1 MSNEEGIK
9 ERLEEQEKQ
18 ALNEQQIDEWIDQLK
33 SIKNELE
40 NPVVNL
46 SKVNEKKKLEK
57 RIKQL
62 QKHLED
68 ADVSAERYIET
79 IQNLNTKI
87 KEIGNETDI
96 LRTQIRESKIAMRD
110 LENTKTSLQ
119 KQIAELK
126 EKNESLK
133 KQLNKSRPVES
144 TATTGDSTIVES
156 ISRKNRI
163 ANTIRK
169 RKEENKQ
176 ALIRIQRIMRETEEE
191 IKIEQER
198 IAKLQ
203 QERDRRKIERERQ
216 QIKDADREAVKKA
229 EQHTYENITGKPDYL
244 ERIKEIELSINS
256 QSVEDN
262 YRSLADELDELGE
275 LYD

>member
-156 ISRKNRI
+156 ISRK
-163 ANTIRK
+163 
-169 RKEENKQ
+169 
-176 ALIRIQRIMRETEEE
+176 
-191 IKIEQER
+191 
-198 IAKLQ
+198 
-203 QERDRRKIERERQ
+203 
-216 QIKDADREAVKKA
+216 
-229 EQHTYENITGKPDYL
+229 KPY
-244 ERIKEIELSINS
+244 S
-256 QSVEDN
+256 
-262 YRSLADELDELGE
+262 
-275 LYD
+275 

>member
-1 MSNEEGIK
+1 MSGISD
-9 ERLEEQEKQ
+9 RLDEQKNQ
-18 ALNEQQIDEWIDQLK
+18 ALNEQQIAEWVGELE

-40 NPVVNL
+40 KPELDNL

-68 ADVSAERYIET
+68 ADVSEERYIET

-87 KEIGNETDI
+87 KEIGNETYL
-96 LRTQIRESKIAMRD
+96 LRLQINESKIAMRD

-133 KQLNKSRPVES
+133 KQLNESRPVES
-144 TATTGDSTIVES
+144 TATTGDSTTVES

-216 QIKDADREAVKKA
+216 QIKDEDREAGKKA

-275 LYD
+275 FYD